1 MLKDRKN
8 SGPAKS
14 GRFREVVG
22 LGRWSVREVLLYIY
36 EYINIYIYIYIYY

>member
-8 SGPAKS
+8 SGLAKS

-22 LGRWSVREVLLYIY
+22 LGRWSVREVSLYMALA
-36 EYINIYIYIYIYY
+36 